1 MKDHAFLLT
10 IQKILD
16 KDSRFRPEA
25 YTFINDAVV
34 YTVSKI
40 DAEKEQNERHIS
52 GLELLKG
59 IKDFAVSQFGPMA
72 YEVLSFWGLNDSM
85 SIGYVVFNMVDHQL
99 LGKSENDSIS
109 DFDNAFDLKEELLK
123 PFHPSNPKIVYTGK
137 PIDIH

>member
-1 MKDHAFLLT
+1 MKDQAFLLT

-16 KDSRFRPEA
+16 KDSRFSPEA

-40 DAEKEQNERHIS
+40 NAEKDRKERHIS
-52 GLELLKG
+52 GLELLEG

-72 YEVLSFWGLNDSM
+72 YEVLSSWGLNDSM

-99 LGKSENDSIS
+99 LGKSDNDSIA
-109 DFDNAFDLKEELLK
+109 DFDNSFNLKEQLTK
-123 PFHPSNPKIVYTGK
+123 PFLPSDPDITYTDP
-137 PIDIH
+137 PIDL